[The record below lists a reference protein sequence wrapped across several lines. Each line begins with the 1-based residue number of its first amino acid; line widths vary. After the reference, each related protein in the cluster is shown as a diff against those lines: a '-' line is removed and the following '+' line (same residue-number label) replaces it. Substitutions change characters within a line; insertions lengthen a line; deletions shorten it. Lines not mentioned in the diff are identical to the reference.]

1 MTEEQR
7 FAKVPA
13 GMEVKQPEPEQRS
26 QPQPLQIKEFDLDP
40 TLPTIQYPHYVN
52 NSRTELSCI
61 LLRPD
66 GMATVERQIPKDE
79 KHPLY
84 RDIILQFT
92 EEEILTNTNREIQI
106 QKAKQKATEEEKA
119 NQEREEIRAKLWEVK
134 SQFMDLD
141 AVKNSNE
148 KILKRNLRKSTSY
161 FEALGYGVA
170 ILIKESEKSE

>member
-7 FAKVPA
+7 FAKVPS
-13 GMEVKQPEPEQRS
+13 GMEVKRPEPEQ
-26 QPQPLQIKEFDLDP
+26 QPKPLTIKEFDLDP

-66 GMATVERQIPKDE
+66 GIATIEKQIPKDE

-84 RDIILQFT
+84 RDITLQFT

-106 QKAKQKATEEEKA
+106 QKSKQKAVEDAKI
-119 NQEREEIRAKLWEVK
+119 QRERDELRTRLWEVK
-134 SQFMDLD
+134 SQFMDMD
-141 AVKNSNE
+141 IVKNSDQ
-148 KILKRNLRKSTSY
+148 KLLKRNLRKSTSY